1 MSVIVKILLVMK
13 VFFGSA
19 LQLYVIVEMLWP
31 IISQKIER
39 KWLLK
44 LGPYFLRAALTLFSR
59 NHLGKFIS
67 STLSILVSLA
77 ISVPNLV
84 NIIPLVGIT
93 SGIIQWFVKV
103 NQMYFLLVFLHLKT
117 MNAMRVSRLSIF
129 LSLKTDFRNSSI
141 VDPTIMLRFASI
153 SLLFAQEGR

>member
-1 MSVIVKILLVMK
+1 MNRFRLHIFNGSDLRRTLYNINSGRFLQWSWISKDHWLKIFFRMSVIVKILLVMK

-59 NHLGKFIS
+59 NHLGKWIF

-77 ISVPNLV
+77 ISVPNLA

-93 SGIIQWFVKV
+93 SGII
-103 NQMYFLLVFLHLKT
+103 
-117 MNAMRVSRLSIF
+117 
-129 LSLKTDFRNSSI
+129 
-141 VDPTIMLRFASI
+141 
-153 SLLFAQEGR
+153 